1 MKFAKQLGLRS
12 IPSWAPYYLDYKS
25 LKGYIKTAFKDF
37 AGPLESLESLDH
49 EDHEQGDTDQ
59 NVEPSILPKASP
71 ESVAAA
77 TDDDSESPVVSQEN
91 HHHVTLTTSQE
102 ENELLV
108 KEAVP
113 STSNNKKTD
122 EEEAAREASINIIVD
137 GFRALLWAELEKVNA
152 RYEAQE
158 RIAGVT
164 MDRLN
169 DSVSLSLLLLFV
181 DSSFC
186 SSPAH

>member
-1 MKFAKQLGLRS
+1 M
-12 IPSWAPYYLDYKS
+12 
-25 LKGYIKTAFKDF
+25 
-37 AGPLESLESLDH
+37 ESLESLDL
-49 EDHEQGDTDQ
+49 EDHEHGNTDQ
-59 NVEPSILPKASP
+59 NIDPSIPPEVSS

-77 TDDDSESPVVSQEN
+77 TDADSESPVVPQEN
-91 HHHVTLTTSQE
+91 HHHVTLTTAQE

-108 KEAVP
+108 KETVP

-122 EEEAAREASINIIVD
+122 EEEAAREASINIIVE

-164 MDRLN
+164 MERLN
-169 DSVSLSLLLLFV
+169 ASVSLSFLLLFVLFVWLLLLF
-181 DSSFC
+181 
-186 SSPAH
+186 